1 MIRRRNIVVALDVGT
16 SNIKAALGEI
26 SYEHGVTVLG
36 VTHTPSNGI
45 RKGNIIDI
53 DSTARAIDLCLSEL
67 ERLTGMEIA
76 DALVGFSGASVNA
89 IKNHAIIAAGN
100 PNYEISDEDKSRVLK
115 SACNIALP
123 PDKAIVQTIETQY
136 IVDGYDGVKDPV
148 GMAGSRLEAEVVII
162 IAAAAALQNLQ
173 RSIQRVNLHINQIV
187 YNPLLVAEA
196 VLLPAEKEIGVA
208 LIDIGGGTTEISV
221 FDGNSLVFTS
231 VLPVGEEFI
240 TRDLAIVLR
249 TSLEEAARIKE
260 EYGTVLMEPAGED
273 EFIEVR
279 NIQGGE
285 VKQVSLQTVTDIIYA
300 RVEEI
305 IAMITAEIEL
315 SGYAGKLPA
324 GIVLSGGGAQI
335 AGIIQ
340 VMENIMKLPV
350 RSGTPDNI
358 SCLTADINKPQN
370 AAILGGLMYA
380 SHSTVIEEMEK
391 SQNLGN
397 SFNRVSAWFK
407 ELFS

>member
-123 PDKAIVQTIETQY
+123 PDKTIVQTIETQY

>member
-370 AAILGGLMYA
+370 AAVLGGLMYA

>member
-1 MIRRRNIVVALDVGT
+1 
-16 SNIKAALGEI
+16 
-26 SYEHGVTVLG
+26 
-36 VTHTPSNGI
+36 
-45 RKGNIIDI
+45 
-53 DSTARAIDLCLSEL
+53 
-67 ERLTGMEIA
+67 
-76 DALVGFSGASVNA
+76 
-89 IKNHAIIAAGN
+89 
-100 PNYEISDEDKSRVLK
+100 
-115 SACNIALP
+115 
-123 PDKAIVQTIETQY
+123 
-136 IVDGYDGVKDPV
+136 
-148 GMAGSRLEAEVVII
+148 
-162 IAAAAALQNLQ
+162 
-173 RSIQRVNLHINQIV
+173 
-187 YNPLLVAEA
+187 
-196 VLLPAEKEIGVA
+196 
-208 LIDIGGGTTEISV
+208 
-221 FDGNSLVFTS
+221 

>member
-100 PNYEISDEDKSRVLK
+100 PNYEISSEDKSRVLK